1 MTKSKQQA
9 SRIRNEKKPTAN
21 RPSSKTE
28 GHDAQE
34 ETLASDTMDDARVEE
49 LTRSIL
55 EQRTEALEYL
65 AKR

>member
-1 MTKSKQQA
+1 MTKLKQKA
-9 SRIRNEKKPTAN
+9 SRIRNDKKPTAS
-21 RPSSKTE
+21 RPNSKTE

-34 ETLASDTMDDARVEE
+34 EALASDTMDDARVME

-55 EQRTEALEYL
+55 DHRSEPLEYL